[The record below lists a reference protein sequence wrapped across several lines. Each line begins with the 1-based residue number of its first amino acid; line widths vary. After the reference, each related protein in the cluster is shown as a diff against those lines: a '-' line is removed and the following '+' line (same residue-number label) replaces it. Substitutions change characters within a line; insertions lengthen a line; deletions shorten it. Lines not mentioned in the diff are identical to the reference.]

1 MPSTAG
7 PDYSLIVPVYR
18 NEGSLP
24 DLLAACAGMDRELG
38 GRLEVVFVVDGS
50 PDRSFE
56 LLRSA
61 LPREPFRSQLI
72 LLSRNFGSFPAIR
85 AGLAQA
91 RGSWFAVMAADLQ
104 EPPELALS
112 FFRALEQGEADVAL
126 GTRTGR
132 ADPLLARVPARLF
145 WGFYR
150 RFVQRD
156 MPAGGVDVFGC
167 NLLVRE
173 ALLAMGESHTSL
185 VGLLLWLGFRRVHI
199 GYERQPRAH
208 GSSAWTFSKKLHYLS
223 DSIFSFTDFPI
234 RVLIGAGVLGLA
246 VSGVL
251 GVVVLL
257 SRVSGLIPVPGYAAT
272 ILVITFFAALNSFGL
287 GVVGSYVWR
296 TFENTKRRP
305 DAVVALRQEHGGTSH
320 ES

>member
-7 PDYSLIVPVYR
+7 PDYSLIIPVYR

-24 DLLAACAGMDRELG
+24 ALLAACAGMDRELG

-56 LLRSA
+56 LLQSA

-72 LLSRNFGSFPAIR
+72 LLSRNFGSFSAIR

-173 ALLAMGESHTSL
+173 ALLAMRESHTSL

-208 GSSAWTFSKKLHYLS
+208 GSSAWTLSKKLHYLS

-251 GVVVLL
+251 GAVVLV
-257 SRVSGLIPVPGYAAT
+257 SRISGLIPVPGYAAT

-305 DAVVALRQEHGGTSH
+305 DAVVALRQEHGGTAH